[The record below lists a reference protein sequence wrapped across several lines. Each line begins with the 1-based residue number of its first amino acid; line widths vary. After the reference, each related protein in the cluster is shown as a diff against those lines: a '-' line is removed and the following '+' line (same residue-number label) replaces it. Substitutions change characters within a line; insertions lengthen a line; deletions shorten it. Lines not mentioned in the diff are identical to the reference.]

1 VDGYKAYRLIG
12 AGISGLSAPVG
23 DVADMLDQKSA
34 KRGAAE
40 RASDIARAKFGP
52 DAITTGRGFRLK
64 HNKAK
69 NIAESL
75 PSKPRAED

>member
-1 VDGYKAYRLIG
+1 
-12 AGISGLSAPVG
+12 
-23 DVADMLDQKSA
+23 MLDVKSA

-52 DAITTGRGFRLK
+52 DAITTGRGLRLRQA
-64 HNKAK
+64 KAK

-75 PSKPRAED
+75 PGKPKFED